1 MKKIYLFGLLLL
13 PLLFLSCQPES
24 SFDSTTYQGKAFRY
38 FWGNAIEVDKFNF
51 KLVVEN
57 QSDSLQ
63 KYQYYLADSAGNPL
77 KLMMDIE
84 VKDSILLMKVGDYKP
99 DVQRRMVENKVF
111 YMGKKQVT
119 ISKFKRTELDENKD
133 DAVFI
138 AKAYGVVNMLSYSQK
153 NRVIYTILSDKT
165 VENLFV
171 EINRFLEKDT
181 TNFYYQ
187 SQK

>member
-1 MKKIYLFGLLLL
+1 MKKIYLFFLYSLLIS
-13 PLLFLSCQPES
+13 FLSCLSENS
-24 SFDSTTYQGKAFRY
+24 LTSTNYQGKAFRY
-38 FWGNAIEVDKFNF
+38 FWGNAIDVDKFDF
-51 KLVVEN
+51 KLMVEN
-57 QSDSLQ
+57 QQDNLQ
-63 KYQYYLADSAGNPL
+63 KYQYYLTDSVGNPL

-84 VKDSILLMKVGDYKP
+84 VKDSILLMKIGDYKP
-99 DVQRRMVENKVF
+99 NVQRRLVESKVF

-119 ISKFKRTELDENKD
+119 ISKFKRIELDEHKD

-153 NRVIYTILSDKT
+153 NRVIYTIRSDKT
-165 VENLFV
+165 VENLFA

-181 TNFYYQ
+181 AGFYYQ

>member
-1 MKKIYLFGLLLL
+1 MKKICLFFFYGLLISL
-13 PLLFLSCQPES
+13 LSCQSENS
-24 SFDSTTYQGKAFRY
+24 LSSTTYQGKAFRY
-38 FWGNAIEVDKFNF
+38 FWGNAIEEDKFDF
-51 KLVVEN
+51 KLIVEN
-57 QSDSLQ
+57 QHDNLQ
-63 KYQYYLADSAGNPL
+63 KYQYYLTDSVGSPL

-99 DVQRRMVENKVF
+99 NVRRRLVESKVF

-119 ISKFKRTELDENKD
+119 ISKFKRTEVDESKD

-138 AKAYGVVNMLSYSQK
+138 AKGYGVVNMLSYSQK
-153 NRVIYTILSDKT
+153 NRVIYTIYSDKAT
-165 VENLFV
+165 ENLFA

-181 TNFYYQ
+181 NSFYYQ